1 MQQLNIRPLPTVK
14 RILSEPNSLPH
25 IVQLLVT
32 FDPVL
37 VEQVAIL
44 LYYVM
49 EDNPKLSTLYTTG
62 LFFFILMYTGSNLLP
77 IGRFLCMSHDK
88 QAFHSDNKE
97 VITMPDDDN
106 DHISL

>member
-1 MQQLNIRPLPTVK
+1 MLINYLRPLPTVK
-14 RILSEPNSLPH
+14 RILSEPNTLPH

-44 LYYVM
+44 LFYIM

-62 LFFFILMYTGSNLLP
+62 VFFFILMYTGSNLLP
-77 IGRFLCMSHDK
+77 IGRFLAMTHTK
-88 QAFHSDNKE
+88 QAFRLGCLNNNE
-97 VITMPDDDN
+97 GVP
-106 DHISL
+106 

>member
-1 MQQLNIRPLPTVK
+1 MK
-14 RILSEPNSLPH
+14 RILSEPNTLPH

-44 LYYVM
+44 LFYIM

-62 LFFFILMYTGSNLLP
+62 VFFFILMYRGSDLLP
-77 IGRFLCMSHDK
+77 IDSGLRLVNLILLK
-88 QAFHSDNKE
+88 Y
-97 VITMPDDDN
+97 
-106 DHISL
+106 

>member
-1 MQQLNIRPLPTVK
+1 MPTVK
-14 RILSEPNSLPH
+14 RILSEPNALPH

-49 EDNPKLSTLYTTG
+49 EDNPKLSTLYT
-62 LFFFILMYTGSNLLP
+62 
-77 IGRFLCMSHDK
+77 
-88 QAFHSDNKE
+88 
-97 VITMPDDDN
+97 N
-106 DHISL
+106 DWGAGGHGVTQDCRSCVTS